1 MPRLALEKAREAAEW
16 AHRLAPNL
24 TDAHLTHAD
33 VTRFLYRDP
42 AQSRASYKRAVSLNP
57 SHEGARIGY
66 AKMLAAV
73 GEFPQ
78 AIREADHARE
88 LDPMCLTANATS
100 AWVRY
105 LGGDYDTAV
114 SLCRD
119 TLEMDNDYVWAN
131 RLLGGAL
138 LASGRRNEAL
148 RTLER
153 VVESQPRDPLSLAW
167 LAYARTVTGDKVHA
181 VDLLEH
187 LEQLADERYV
197 SPYHMAIVH
206 FGLGDVEATC
216 RALRQAE
223 EERDPMLANL
233 SVDPRMA
240 DLRQRPELI
249 ASMAW

>member
-1 MPRLALEKAREAAEW
+1 
-16 AHRLAPNL
+16 
-24 TDAHLTHAD
+24 
-33 VTRFLYRDP
+33 
-42 AQSRASYKRAVSLNP
+42 
-57 SHEGARIGY
+57 
-66 AKMLAAV
+66 
-73 GEFPQ
+73 
-78 AIREADHARE
+78 
-88 LDPMCLTANATS
+88 
-100 AWVRY
+100 
-105 LGGDYDTAV
+105 
-114 SLCRD
+114 
-119 TLEMDNDYVWAN
+119 MDNDYVWAN

-223 EERDPMLANL
+223 EDRDPMLANL
-233 SVDPRMA
+233 NVDPRLA
-240 DLRQRPELI
+240 ELRQHARTSRHLSLPDASGFSARLRLQSSVRPSAI
-249 ASMAW
+249 AVPHSRTRDRRPKTGSP